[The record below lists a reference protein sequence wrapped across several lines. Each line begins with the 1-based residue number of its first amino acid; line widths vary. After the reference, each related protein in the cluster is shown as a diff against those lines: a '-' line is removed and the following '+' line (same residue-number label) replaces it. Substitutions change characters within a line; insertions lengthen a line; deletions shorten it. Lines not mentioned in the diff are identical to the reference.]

1 VITMSTV
8 EKEKVLDLMQK
19 VGFTDYEARV
29 YITLVTEG
37 SLNPTQLSNLSGVP
51 RPNVYAVLKKL
62 IRRGF
67 AEREAVKRAPLYS
80 AVPPDIVL
88 SSIKED
94 MENREQHAETLKKW
108 FQEGLIVAPGRT
120 PTAWLIEGEKR
131 INEIAEEL
139 LQRSKNRIHT
149 IITPTF
155 IKSNK
160 EPKSIFKI
168 LEEKAKQK
176 VEIIAGWNIDKNT
189 LETAQILNQYGTV
202 YHWSLGETPIG
213 TCIVDGKDCLVTF
226 IGKWEPLLVY
236 DLGIWIRN
244 PTYVKP
250 FEYLTERLLSLNTPA
265 KKRVE
270 ELKKQQTKNTKSS

>member
-1 VITMSTV
+1 MKPNEVRTMGQV

-19 VGFTDYEARV
+19 IGFTDYEARV

-62 IRRGF
+62 IRKGF
-67 AEREAVKRAPLYS
+67 AEREAKKRAPLYS

-88 SSIKED
+88 STIKED
-94 MENREQHAETLKKW
+94 LKNREQYAENLKKW
-108 FQEGLIVAPGRT
+108 FQEDLIVAPGRT
-120 PTAWLIEGEKR
+120 PTAWLIDGEKR

-155 IKSNK
+155 TKPNK
-160 EPKSIFKI
+160 EAKSILEI
-168 LEEKAKQK
+168 LEEKAQQNI
-176 VEIIAGWNIDKNT
+176 EIIAGWKIDKNT
-189 LETAQILNQYGTV
+189 LEIAQNLSQYGAI
-202 YHWSLGETPIG
+202 YHWSLGEIPIG
-213 TCIVDGKDCLVTF
+213 TYITDGKDCLVTF

-250 FEYLTERLLSLNTPA
+250 FEYLTEKLLSFNMTA
-265 KKRVE
+265 KTRIK
-270 ELKKQQTKNTKSS
+270 ELKKQET

>member
-1 VITMSTV
+1 MQQKKVIIMSTV

-62 IRRGF
+62 MRRGF
-67 AEREAVKRAPLYS
+67 AEREAVKCAPLYS

-88 SSIKED
+88 SNIKED
-94 MENREQHAETLKKW
+94 MKNREQHTDTLKKW
-108 FQEGLIVAPGRT
+108 FQEGLVVAPGRT
-120 PTAWLIEGEKR
+120 PTAWLIDGEKR

-139 LQRSKNRIHT
+139 LERSKNRIHT
-149 IITPTF
+149 IITPTIF
-155 IKSNK
+155 KSNK
-160 EPKSIFKI
+160 EPNIIFKT
-168 LEEKAKQK
+168 LEEKAEQN
-176 VEIIAGWNIDKNT
+176 VEIIAGWNIEKST
-189 LETAQILNQYGTV
+189 LEIAQRLSRHGTI

-213 TCIVDGKDCLVTF
+213 TYIVDGKDCLVTF

-265 KKRVE
+265 KKRIE
-270 ELKKQQTKNTKSS
+270 ELKKQQT

>member
-1 VITMSTV
+1 MSQV

-62 IRRGF
+62 MRKGF

-88 SSIKED
+88 SSIKDDLKNKEEYA
-94 MENREQHAETLKKW
+94 ENLKKW
-108 FQEGLIVAPGRT
+108 FQEDLIVAPGRV
-120 PTAWLIEGEKR
+120 PTAWLIDGEKR

-139 LQRSKNRIHT
+139 LQRSKNRIHA
-149 IITPTF
+149 IITPTYL
-155 IKSNK
+155 KSNK
-160 EPKSIFKI
+160 ESKGIFKI
-168 LEEKAKQK
+168 LEEKAKQNI
-176 VEIIAGWNIDKNT
+176 EIIAGWKINQDT
-189 LETAQILNQYGTV
+189 LEIAQTLNQYGTI

-213 TCIVDGKDCLVTF
+213 TYIADGKDCLVTF
-226 IGKWEPLLVY
+226 IGKWEPILVY

-250 FEYLTERLLSLNTPA
+250 FEYLTERLLSLNITA
-265 KKRVE
+265 KTRIK
-270 ELKKQQTKNTKSS
+270 ELEKQKT